1 MALHINADVV
11 NIEHQVVQP
20 PAPPLPAVQA
30 PGELPHAAPQ
40 PAHADGAQER
50 DQLRERVAELEE
62 ELAAAHQQVNEQAAN
77 IAGLQHRIV
86 ALQREVAERNRR
98 IGNLQRRVNAQDHEI
113 MDLRRRVN
121 ARDHEIMD
129 LRQDGKTYAYT
140 TLHVGH
146 TRFSG
151 HWVQKSHLTY
161 LTREMGSAT
170 QPEMVAMTSHTTS
183 AYGKMGFHMK

>member
-1 MALHINADVV
+1 MHWYADHSLQLPTMALHINADVV

-77 IAGLQHRIV
+77 IAELQHRANARRGRIV

-129 LRQDGKTYAYT
+129 LRQELEWENVRVHNAACRPHEILWALGAEIPPH
-140 TLHVGH
+140 LPH
-146 TRFSG
+146 T
-151 HWVQKSHLTY
+151 
-161 LTREMGSAT
+161 
-170 QPEMVAMTSHTTS
+170 
-183 AYGKMGFHMK
+183 